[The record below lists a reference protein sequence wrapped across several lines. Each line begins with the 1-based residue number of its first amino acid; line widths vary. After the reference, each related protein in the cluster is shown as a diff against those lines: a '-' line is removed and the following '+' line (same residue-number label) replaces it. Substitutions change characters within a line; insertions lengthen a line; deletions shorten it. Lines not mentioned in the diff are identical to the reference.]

1 MSSRRN
7 RRVASSV
14 ISYLLNAHALCVFQS
29 TILFSLNLAQK
40 LFFLFNTLIF
50 KWILSTKQSWALK
63 KLNICEEYGT
73 KRIIHL
79 LKMISLQPLPSPTI
93 FYQDSLFFSKYLF
106 KNILYFAM
114 RGKKHIV
121 YSVYLLS
128 IVFIYFQFIF
138 FSFNIFLTRNYF
150 SILSWDRM
158 HHNNFH

>member
-14 ISYLLNAHALCVFQS
+14 IIYLLNAHVLCVFQS

-79 LKMISLQPLPSPTI
+79 QKMISLQPLPSPTI

-106 KNILYFAM
+106 KNILYFSM
-114 RGKKHIV
+114 RGENIS
-121 YSVYLLS
+121 Y
-128 IVFIYFQFIF
+128 IVFIYFQLCLFTFDLYFSHLIF
-138 FSFNIFLTRNYF
+138 F
-150 SILSWDRM
+150 
-158 HHNNFH
+158 